1 MSDREVD
8 LAASRP
14 TEVSGQLRVAAP
26 LRTEAVCFAPERA
39 LKMTIDAQVAKFRRG
54 VDELSAAVEKLE
66 AWQQGE
72 ED

>member
-1 MSDREVD
+1 
-8 LAASRP
+8 
-14 TEVSGQLRVAAP
+14 
-26 LRTEAVCFAPERA
+26 
-39 LKMTIDAQVAKFRRG
+39 MTIDAQVAKFRRG